1 MLMARV
7 AVQRAEADSP
17 NDFMRWL
24 DRSLIRLTSKFA
36 DYEKEKPHTL
46 QMHQEFSIYPQF
58 MFHLRR
64 SPFLADFNSVRLRS
78 VDRVCVHF
86 CLASAMLLSVAFV
99 FCVILET
106 V

>member
-1 MLMARV
+1 MTDVGRSFDQEAAAVLMARI
-7 AVQRAEADSP
+7 AVQRAEADPP
-17 NDFMRWL
+17 NDIMRWL

-64 SPFLADFNSVRLRS
+64 SPFLADFNSV
-78 VDRVCVHF
+78 CV
-86 CLASAMLLSVAFV
+86 VFV
-99 FCVILET
+99 VVIF
-106 V
+106 